1 LAPGLRQIKD
11 PIGRRR
17 HIIDR
22 RLGAGPAMMNGGLS
36 RWTMAY
42 FAAALGAFLVA
53 QVLMVAGFTYP
64 AEALM
69 SPRTLVGVHLLTI
82 GWLTLL
88 MIGALLQFIPVITGT
103 SAIDERAGLASL
115 IAIGLGLVGMIAGFL
130 ALDGLLPSVCAA
142 ALPVGGGL
150 VLLGLLLVGATIG
163 RALASARPLPLPGRF
178 VALGLGFLLLT
189 AGLGLSFALAL
200 AWPEVFPWGGWLSHG
215 LELHVMSGLIG
226 WFTLTAMGVSYRL
239 LSMFMLAPEE
249 EGGIGAWVLRL
260 AAAGLAVVW
269 LDAFL
274 EGPTAHLLAAGGV
287 LLLLAA
293 AVLYLADM
301 VRLYRTRRRP
311 VLELN
316 SKAAAAALIALG
328 LSVVGFALLAVT
340 GASSERIGSLGYLL
354 LFGWLSGLGLGQLY
368 KIVPFLTWLERYGPR
383 LGKAAVPHV
392 QDLVSERRA
401 APWFALYFLAVA
413 VGALAGAFGFIDLWR
428 AAILAHFLASLFIA
442 RELWR
447 ARYVEPAVSPGAA
460 SPSAFANAGTLL
472 PKSGASS

>member
-1 LAPGLRQIKD
+1 
-11 PIGRRR
+11 
-17 HIIDR
+17 
-22 RLGAGPAMMNGGLS
+22 MNGGLS

-42 FAAALGAFLVA
+42 FAAALGAFLLA
-53 QVLMVAGFTYP
+53 QFLMVAGFTYP
-64 AEALM
+64 AEPLI

-88 MIGALLQFIPVITGT
+88 MIGALLQFVPVITATG
-103 SAIDERAGLASL
+103 AIGERAGLASL
-115 IAIGLGLVGMIAGFL
+115 IAIGGGLAGMIVGFL
-130 ALDGLLPSVCAA
+130 ALDGLLPSACAI
-142 ALPVGGGL
+142 ALPVGGGV
-150 VLLGLLLVGATIG
+150 VLLGLLLVGVTIA
-163 RALASARPLPLPGRF
+163 RALVSARPLPLPGRF

-200 AWPEVFPWGGWLSHG
+200 AWPTIFPWGAWLSRG

-249 EGGIGAWVLRL
+249 DGGIGGWVLRL
-260 AAAGLAVVW
+260 AAAGLAFIW
-269 LDAFL
+269 LEAFL
-274 EGPTAHLLAAGGV
+274 GEAPAAGLAAAVGV

-316 SKAAAAALIALG
+316 SKAAAAALMALA
-328 LSVVGFALLAVT
+328 LCVFGFAALAVT
-340 GASSERIGSLGYLL
+340 GASPELIGSLGYLL

-383 LGKAAVPHV
+383 LGKAAVPRV
-392 QDLVSERRA
+392 QDLVNERRA
-401 APWFALYFLAVA
+401 MPWFALYFLAVA

-428 AAILAHFLASLFIA
+428 AASFAHLLASLFIV

-447 ARYVEPAVSPGAA
+447 ARYVEPAVAA
-460 SPSAFANAGTLL
+460 GVTSPSAFANSGTLL
-472 PKSGASS
+472 PKTGASS